1 MCGVSTCPVVS
12 AGVAGAL
19 GGGRVVVASLIAIVQ
34 GIAHELLLFAA
45 VGFVIFGL
53 DDVATDLIWIVRSI
67 WRRVTVY
74 RRNPRATAASLRAKG
89 AAGRIAVFVPA
100 WDESAVI
107 APMLRHLT
115 GTVDDPDYRVYVG
128 VYANDVATR
137 AAAESVDDERIRLV
151 VLAQP
156 GPTTKADCLNSV
168 WTALRHDDA
177 ARGERT
183 LAIVLHDAEDVVHRD
198 ELTVHR
204 ALIDRFDFV
213 QLPVAPLLNPNSRWI
228 EGHYADE
235 FAESHGKTLVV
246 REAVGAGIP
255 AAGVGCAFR
264 VDTLATIADER
275 GGSPFDAE
283 SLTEDYELGLR
294 LGERGLH
301 GVFVRV
307 PDGDERLP
315 VAVRAHFPSHIDAA
329 VRQKS
334 RWIAGIALSGWDRL
348 GWRGG
353 PAEHWMRLHD
363 RRAVISSLLL
373 LAAYFGILVQATLTV
388 ASWFL
393 PVPQPQFSEL
403 FHVLLII
410 CAVLLVWR
418 LVMRFVFTARAYG
431 FGEGLRSIPR
441 AVVANAIAIM
451 AARRAFN
458 LYRRAR
464 RDGIVRWD
472 KTAHRF
478 PETVQR

>member
-1 MCGVSTCPVVS
+1 MT
-12 AGVAGAL
+12 
-19 GGGRVVVASLIAIVQ
+19 VASLISLVQ
-34 GIAHELLLFAA
+34 GVAHELLLFAA
-45 VGFVIFGL
+45 IGFVIFGV
-53 DDVATDLIWIVRSI
+53 DDVATDLIWIVRSA
-67 WRRVTVY
+67 WRRVTIY
-74 RRNPRATAASLRAKG
+74 RHNPRATTASLRSQG
-89 AAGRIAVFVPA
+89 VAGRIAVFVPA
-100 WDESAVI
+100 WDESAVL

-115 GTVDDPDYRVYVG
+115 GTVDDLDYRVYVG
-128 VYANDVATR
+128 VYANDTATR
-137 AAAESVDDERIRLV
+137 AAAESVADERIRV
-151 VLAQP
+151 VIVPQL
-156 GPTTKADCLNSV
+156 GPTTKADCLNIL
-168 WTALRHDDA
+168 WNALRDDDA

-183 LAIVLHDAEDVVHRD
+183 LAIVLHDAEDVAHRD
-198 ELTVHR
+198 EMTVYR

-213 QLPVAPLLNPNSRWI
+213 QLPVAPLLNPDSRWI

-264 VDTLATIADER
+264 VDTLAVIAGER
-275 GGSPFDAE
+275 DGSPFDAE

-307 PDGDERLP
+307 PDGNERLP
-315 VAVRAHFPSHIDAA
+315 VAVRAHFPSNLEAA

-348 GWRGG
+348 GWHGG
-353 PAEHWMRLHD
+353 PSERWMRLHD

-373 LAAYFGILVQATLTV
+373 LAAYLGILVQATLTV
-388 ASWFL
+388 ASWVV
-393 PVPQPQFSEL
+393 PVPQPLFSEL
-403 FHVLLII
+403 FRILLII

-418 LVMRFVFTARAYG
+418 LAMRFVFTTRAYG
-431 FGEGLRSIPR
+431 LAEGLRSVPR

-451 AARRAFN
+451 AARRAFI

-464 RDGIVRWD
+464 RDGVVHWD

-478 PETVQR
+478 PEKLQR